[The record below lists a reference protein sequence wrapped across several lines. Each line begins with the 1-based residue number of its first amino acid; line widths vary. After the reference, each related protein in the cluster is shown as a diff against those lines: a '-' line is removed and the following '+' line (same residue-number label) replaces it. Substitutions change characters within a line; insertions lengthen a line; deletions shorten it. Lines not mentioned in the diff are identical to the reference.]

1 MRYVH
6 NQTVKGASHADAGGE
21 CQDASLSW
29 KDEDMAMII
38 VSDGHGGE
46 RHKNSAVGAK
56 LSCQITM
63 SHLREFCNNV
73 GNEWLIHNPKNN
85 IRRLC
90 ISILAEWIHEISC
103 IQDADDI
110 VSYGC
115 TLIAYVQTKHFWL
128 ALQIGDGRC
137 VVLNKAN
144 EWSQPIPWD
153 DRCMLNMTT
162 SLCDEDAVNEFRFA
176 YGDAESMPKAV
187 FLCSDGVD
195 GTFGSGDLL
204 YGFYANIMKSICDDG
219 IETVTTQLPEV
230 LSHYS
235 REVSKDD
242 MSIAFML

>member
-1 MRYVH
+1 MLYTTR
-6 NQTVKGASHADAGGE
+6 T
-21 CQDASLSW
+21 
-29 KDEDMAMII
+29 
-38 VSDGHGGE
+38 
-46 RHKNSAVGAK
+46 
-56 LSCQITM
+56 
-63 SHLREFCNNV
+63 
-73 GNEWLIHNPKNN
+73 
-85 IRRLC
+85 
-90 ISILAEWIHEISC
+90 
-103 IQDADDI
+103 
-110 VSYGC
+110 
-115 TLIAYVQTKHFWL
+115 
-128 ALQIGDGRC
+128 LQIGDGRC

-162 SLCDEDAVNEFRFA
+162 SLCDEDAINEFRFA

-219 IETVTTQLPEV
+219 IEKVATQLPEV

>member
-1 MRYVH
+1 MDH
-6 NQTVKGASHADAGGE
+6 
-21 CQDASLSW
+21 
-29 KDEDMAMII
+29 
-38 VSDGHGGE
+38 
-46 RHKNSAVGAK
+46 
-56 LSCQITM
+56 
-63 SHLREFCNNV
+63 
-73 GNEWLIHNPKNN
+73 
-85 IRRLC
+85 
-90 ISILAEWIHEISC
+90 
-103 IQDADDI
+103 
-110 VSYGC
+110 
-115 TLIAYVQTKHFWL
+115 
-128 ALQIGDGRC
+128 
-137 VVLNKAN
+137 
-144 EWSQPIPWD
+144 
-153 DRCMLNMTT
+153 RCMLNITT

>member
-6 NQTVKGASHADAGGE
+6 NQTVRGASHADAGGK

-29 KDEDMAMII
+29 TAEDMAIII

-46 RHKNSAVGAK
+46 RHRNSAVGAG
-56 LSCQITM
+56 LACQITM
-63 SHLREFCNNV
+63 RHLREFCNNV
-73 GNEWLIHNPKNN
+73 GLGWLMHNPKNA

-90 ISILAEWIHEISC
+90 ISILAEWIYEISNM
-103 IQDADDI
+103 QDGGDI
-110 VSYGC
+110 ISYGC
-115 TLIAYVQTKHFWL
+115 TLIAYVQTRHFWL

-137 VVLNKAN
+137 VVLDKAG

-153 DRCMLNMTT
+153 DRCMLNITT

-176 YGDAESMPKAV
+176 YGDAESTPKAV

-204 YGFYANIMKSICDDG
+204 YGFYANIMKSIGDDG
-219 IETVTTQLPEV
+219 IGKVIAQLPEV
-230 LSHYS
+230 LYHYS
-235 REVSKDD
+235 RKVSKDD
-242 MSIAFML
+242 MSIAFVL

>member
-1 MRYVH
+1 
-6 NQTVKGASHADAGGE
+6 
-21 CQDASLSW
+21 
-29 KDEDMAMII
+29 
-38 VSDGHGGE
+38 
-46 RHKNSAVGAK
+46 
-56 LSCQITM
+56 M

-73 GNEWLIHNPKNN
+73 GNEWLIHNSKNT

-162 SLCDEDAVNEFRFA
+162 SLCDEDAVNEFRLHTEMLNLYPKLCFSA
-176 YGDAESMPKAV
+176 LMVLMEHLAQEICFMDFMPI
-187 FLCSDGVD
+187 S
-195 GTFGSGDLL
+195 
-204 YGFYANIMKSICDDG
+204 
-219 IETVTTQLPEV
+219 
-230 LSHYS
+230 
-235 REVSKDD
+235 
-242 MSIAFML
+242 